1 MNQLFNLPV
10 PTIFAH
16 RGVSAVAPENTLAA
30 FQGALDQGV
39 KAVEFDV
46 QLSADQHVIV
56 IHDDTVD
63 RTTNGG
69 GKVRELTLNQLKSFD
84 AGSAFSSDFA
94 GESIPTLEE
103 VFKRFGR
110 KLYLNIELKNY
121 ATPLD
126 ALPERVAALVR
137 QYQLEDWV
145 MFSSFNP
152 IALNRTRRA
161 LPDTPIGLLT
171 LKGSSGFLGRNFF
184 TRWLSPQAIH
194 PHKDDVSE
202 SFMLNQRRAGRRV
215 NAWTVNEL
223 EEMKHLVSLGVDGI
237 ITDYPSK
244 ALF

>member
-16 RGVSAVAPENTLAA
+16 RGVSAVAPENTLVA
-30 FQGALDQGV
+30 FQAALDQGV

-46 QLSADQHVIV
+46 QLSADQNVIV
-56 IHDDTVD
+56 IHDDTVN
-63 RTTNGG
+63 RTTNGT
-69 GKVRELTLNQLKSFD
+69 GKVRELTLDQLKTLD
-84 AGSAFSSDFA
+84 AGSAFSADFA
-94 GESIPTLEE
+94 GERIPVVEE
-103 VFKRFGR
+103 VFERFGS

-126 ALPERVAALVR
+126 ALPEKVAGLVR
-137 QYQLEDWV
+137 RYRLEEWV

-152 IALNRTRRA
+152 VALNRTYRA

-171 LKGSSGFLGRNFF
+171 LKGASGFLGRALF

-202 SFMLNQRRAGRRV
+202 GFMLDQRRAGRRV
-215 NAWTVNEL
+215 NVWTVNEL
-223 EEMKHLVSLGVDGI
+223 EEMKHLVDLGVDGI